1 MTENDDK
8 LAKKLAE
15 HPLAAVGLIALP
27 FAAAAG
33 AALIG
38 PIAAG
43 GVLLATVVAPQ
54 VVWSKIKKIR
64 EQTNQREE
72 QQTPLI
78 ENKGEQQ

>member
-27 FAAAAG
+27 IAAAAG

-38 PIAAG
+38 PIAMG
-43 GVLLATVVAPQ
+43 GALLATVVAPQ

-72 QQTPLI
+72 RQTPLI
-78 ENKGEQQ
+78 ENKGHD